1 MTANIYFLYLY
12 SMIQVMKAVM
22 IELPHA
28 NHAAAFAFYFPRRNL
43 RVGVVVVARLAFQ
56 NVMPAD

>member
-1 MTANIYFLYLY
+1 
-12 SMIQVMKAVM
+12 MIQVMKAVM
-22 IELPHA
+22 IDLPHA

-43 RVGVVVVARLAFQ
+43 RVGVVVARLAFQ